1 MRALLASLVMEK
13 KTLLL
18 PLCMKRRITICRD
31 EIGNA
36 GSSTG
41 TAARST
47 PSYIKENLSRNLWSG
62 TAADRKHLHLVFFL
76 VKNKTFRRC
85 VVVFNLMLSSL

>member
-1 MRALLASLVMEK
+1 MNECVHYWLFSAALSCGGK

-31 EIGNA
+31 EIGNS

-76 VKNKTFRRC
+76 VKTKHFGD
-85 VVVFNLMLSSL
+85 V